1 MVRPS
6 AESLAFDALSD
17 GVRRQILAILSEQG
31 ECTVSEI
38 TERIDSVGRTTVS
51 SHLRVLRTSGVVQE
65 RKVGRYRYVRIDADG
80 SVREALDF
88 LQRIMTQDSDEL
100 SASASTAEPH
110 DPFEEILAVG

>member
-1 MVRPS
+1 MHPS
-6 AESLAFDALSD
+6 TESLAFDALSD

-38 TERIDSVGRTTVS
+38 TERISSVGRTTVS

-65 RKVGRYRYVRIDADG
+65 RKVGRYRYVRLDADG

-88 LQRIMTQDSDEL
+88 LQRIVKQAADEL
-100 SASASTAEPH
+100 STSASTAEPGEAY
-110 DPFEEILAVG
+110 EESLAVG